1 MLVTGE
7 YLNEIDYHKLGDR
20 IKQYRKMRGLSQE
33 ELAEITNSS
42 KNHIGYVETA
52 KRSVSLVMLVRIAN
66 ALNVSVEDLLF
77 DSLKMV
83 NSGVVVRFN
92 QVLSRCSA
100 EKADMLFDILKSI
113 ELVLLKH
120 GIT

>member
-7 YLNEIDYHKLGDR
+7 YLKEIDYRKLGER

-52 KRSVSLVMLVRIAN
+52 KRSVSLVMLVRISN
-66 ALNVSVEDLLF
+66 ALNVSIEDLLF
-77 DSLKMV
+77 DSLKTV
-83 NSGVVVRFN
+83 NSGLTVQIN
-92 QVLSRCSA
+92 QVISRCSA
-100 EKADMLFDILKSI
+100 EKASILFEILKSL
-113 ELVLLKH
+113 EFVLSKH
-120 GIT
+120 GVV

>member
-7 YLNEIDYHKLGDR
+7 YLEEIDYRKLGER

-42 KNHIGYVETA
+42 KNHIGYVENA
-52 KRSVSLVMLVRIAN
+52 KRTVSLIMLVRISN
-66 ALNVSVEDLLF
+66 ALNVSIEDLLF
-77 DSLKMV
+77 DSLKTV
-83 NSGVVVRFN
+83 NSGLVVRFN
-92 QVLSRCSA
+92 QVFSRCSA
-100 EKADMLFDILKSI
+100 EKTGILFDVLKSI
-113 ELVLLKH
+113 EEILLKH